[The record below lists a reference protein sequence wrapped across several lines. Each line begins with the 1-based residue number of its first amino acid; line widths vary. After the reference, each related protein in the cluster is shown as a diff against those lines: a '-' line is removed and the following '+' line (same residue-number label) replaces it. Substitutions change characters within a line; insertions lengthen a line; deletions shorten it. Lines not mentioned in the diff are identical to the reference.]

1 MEVSRFGVVTVVDL
15 IPDGKNIL
23 VTEENKKDYLKRLCY
38 FKMGESISEQTRALL
53 EGLREIIP
61 IDALKLLDE
70 KELGLLI
77 SGMPNIDRKKIISS
91 SDFLLK

>member
-1 MEVSRFGVVTVVDL
+1 MEVKRFGVVTNVDL
-15 IPDGKNIL
+15 IPDGQKIA

-61 IDALKLLDE
+61 MDALKLLDE

-77 SGMPNIDRKKIISS
+77 SGMPNIDRIHIHIYIYI
-91 SDFLLK
+91 

>member
-1 MEVSRFGVVTVVDL
+1 
-15 IPDGKNIL
+15 
-23 VTEENKKDYLKRLCY
+23 
-38 FKMGESISEQTRALL
+38 MGESISDQTRALL

-77 SGMPNIDRKKIISS
+77 SGMPNIDRKKIITSY
-91 SDFLLK
+91 DFLLK